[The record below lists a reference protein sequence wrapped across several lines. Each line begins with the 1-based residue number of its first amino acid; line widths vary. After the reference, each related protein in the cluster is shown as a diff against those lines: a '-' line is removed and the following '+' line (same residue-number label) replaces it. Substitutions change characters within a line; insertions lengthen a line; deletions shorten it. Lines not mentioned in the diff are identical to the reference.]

1 MLKKKKYKYANVDTL
16 SDIQM
21 TELQVLFVGFRRYI
35 NDFTKDVFS
44 GEPLVPWEIMLM
56 QEKLAD
62 MSICLDDVLDNVA
75 KVNENITVDD
85 KPIVVSLSSDNY
97 ETTDKWSKNA

>member
-44 GEPLVPWEIMLM
+44 GEPFVPWEIMLL

-62 MSICLDDVLDNVA
+62 MSICLDDVLGNVA

>member
-1 MLKKKKYKYANVDTL
+1 MLKRKKYKYANVDTL

-44 GEPLVPWEIMLM
+44 GEPITPWEIILM
-56 QEKLAD
+56 QEKLAEI
-62 MSICLDDVLDNVA
+62 SVCLTDVLDNVV
-75 KVNENITVDD
+75 KVNENITVDN
-85 KPIVVSLSSDNY
+85 KSIVVSLSSNNY
-97 ETTDKWSKNA
+97 ETTNEWGKDA